1 MPLDRDRLIEPDTLT
16 ALVASSERDGTDLLI
31 VDVGAA
37 DRYARAHIPGAVL
50 VTPAELVDGGAP
62 APGKLPSTDRLQE
75 LFSRIGL
82 TPETLVVAADDEGG
96 GWAGRLIWTLEVIG
110 HERWKVLD
118 GGVHAW
124 HDAGLPMTREPPD
137 RAASDALVRIDRTPI
152 AEAGD
157 VLEASRSGSAL
168 IWDARS
174 PEEYRGERVSAARGG
189 HVPGAVN
196 LDWLE
201 LIDRDRSLRLRED
214 VELLLGDRG
223 IDFTA
228 PIITHCQSHHR
239 SGLTWLVARLL
250 GNRAV
255 RGYHGSWSEWGN
267 RDDLP
272 VRTGA
277 ER

>member
-1 MPLDRDRLIEPDTLT
+1 MPLDRERLIEPGTLT
-16 ALVASSERDGTDLLI
+16 ALVESSQRDGTDLLI

-62 APGKLPSTDRLQE
+62 APGRLPSTERLQE
-75 LFSRIGL
+75 LFTRIGL

-110 HERWKVLD
+110 HGRWKVLD

-124 HDAGLPMTREPPD
+124 HDAGLPLTREPPE
-137 RAASDALVRIDRTPI
+137 RAASDIEIRIDRTPI
-152 AEAGD
+152 AEAAD
-157 VLEASRSGSAL
+157 VLAASRSGSAL

-201 LIDRDRSLRLRED
+201 LMDRDRSLRLRED
-214 VELLLGDRG
+214 LESLLADRG
-223 IDFTA
+223 IDPTA

-239 SGLTWLVARLL
+239 SGLTWLVARLF
-250 GNRAV
+250 GNRDV
-255 RGYHGSWSEWGN
+255 KGYHGSWAEWGN

-277 ER
+277 EP